1 MTESMGERIRRL
13 RKAAGWRQ
21 GDLAWRGGLSITTM
35 GKLERSE
42 ADPRTQTVQLLATAL
57 GCSVPY
63 LLCGPRGFWNW
74 LLGRWPVLE
83 PAKKAGAE
91 DKGETETEEGQD
103 NAD

>member
-1 MTESMGERIRRL
+1 MTQ
-13 RKAAGWRQ
+13 Q
-21 GDLAWRGGLSITTM
+21 GLGFGTGLSLMTISL
-35 GKLERSE
+35 LERDKSRN
-42 ADPRTQTVQLLATAL
+42 PLLLTVQAVASAL

-83 PAKKAGAE
+83 PAKKARAE